1 MKHIFAIILSI
12 MLLTACGESER
23 NSQLLKRAET
33 VMEDSAEV
41 ALAILQDSIDSASLS
56 TERGRAIYALLL
68 SQALDKNYIDIAS
81 DSIIAPAVKYFAS
94 GEEPLYAMLAH
105 YYNAVIFFNANN
117 LSASAIACME
127 SEQYAKIINSNFQ
140 LAKIYALLSYIYNY
154 TYNFEEE
161 LYYSNKSLEQFYIT
175 KDFKQIN
182 NAKIR
187 LAESYNNV
195 NDFKKSTN
203 IYKEILT
210 NTDKIDSL
218 NILNALKGYCHALI
232 NQGKYLEA
240 KKYIYSIKNKYNTP
254 LSSIDYSNL
263 GKIYIHL
270 NMLDS
275 AEFYLS
281 KGENL
286 SISCQDTIALNSG
299 KYLLYL
305 SKKDYKNALKFKQQ
319 QTIQQNNTT
328 KIIWDQSVLKSQRN
342 VISKKLDFLKL
353 KSEKQH
359 LYLTIAISMGI
370 TIALFLFALYY
381 YMRHKRLMDKIKL
394 NKLQNLLHDQ
404 RINSQ
409 YQIEQNQV
417 LISQLEKQLSEYTL
431 KNSHLRKDLELK
443 KEELETV
450 NKLIAQKIQ
459 QKQTQENII
468 KSSNT
473 YIKLQQKLS
482 LEYSAIS
489 ETEWLEI
496 INLVNKFYPN
506 FIERLNEFCKISDI
520 ELHVCILI
528 KILFSPTEIAF
539 LLNKSKTGVSSI
551 RSRLYKKMFHRV
563 GTSKEFDDFILAL

>member
-1 MKHIFAIILSI
+1 M
-12 MLLTACGESER
+12 
-23 NSQLLKRAET
+23 
-33 VMEDSAEV
+33 MEDSAEV